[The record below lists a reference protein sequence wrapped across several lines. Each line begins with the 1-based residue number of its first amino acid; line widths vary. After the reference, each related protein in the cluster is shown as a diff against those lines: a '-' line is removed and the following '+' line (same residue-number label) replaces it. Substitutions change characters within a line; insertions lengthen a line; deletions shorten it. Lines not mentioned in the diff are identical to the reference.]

1 LRVIHSVHRHDAYYD
16 DDLCNFFLQLKEI
29 NMKVH
34 VDRDAFLKGLQ
45 MVHNVVE
52 PRQTLPILANV
63 LLESEGDTLRLTATD
78 LEVGARVSVPAKVT
92 SAGSITLSARKLL
105 EIVKELP
112 AAILSLKVQDNSWV
126 ALRCGGV
133 SYKLVGLSAADFPA
147 VATGAA
153 AAWIT
158 VDGKLLR
165 DMLAQTL
172 FAVSHDESRYALNG
186 VLFAVQDREIRIV
199 ATDGHRLALVVRPLA
214 TAGAAV
220 SGIVPRKAVQ
230 EIARIVG
237 SGEDVQVA
245 ISENQFILQMP
256 NVLLMARLI
265 EGTFPNY
272 EQVVPKAHPHRI
284 AVSRGALTAA
294 LRRVSVL
301 SEERTKPVK
310 FTLSPG
316 LLKLTAYSPDF
327 GEAEEQIEVPYAGE
341 EMTIGFNS
349 RYVLDA
355 LGAQA
360 AEQVVLELKDGLSPG
375 IIKSFEE
382 EGSLCV
388 IMPMRI

>member
-1 LRVIHSVHRHDAYYD
+1 M
-16 DDLCNFFLQLKEI
+16 E
-29 NMKVH
+29 VH
-34 VDRDAFLKGLQ
+34 VDRDAFLRGLQ

-63 LLESEGDTLRLTATD
+63 LLEAEGETIRLTATD
-78 LEVGARVSVPAKVT
+78 LEVGVRVSVPARVP
-92 SAGSITLSARKLL
+92 SAGAITISARKLM

-112 AAILSLKVQDNSWV
+112 AAPLSLKLQENAWV
-126 ALRCGGV
+126 GLRCAGV
-133 SYKLVGLSAADFPA
+133 SYRLVGLTPEDFPA
-147 VATGAA
+147 VGSGAA
-153 AAWIT
+153 AGWIT

-165 DMLAQTL
+165 DMLTQTT
-172 FAVSHDESRYALNG
+172 FAISHDESRYALNG
-186 VLFAVQDREIRIV
+186 VLFVVREKEMRLV
-199 ATDGHRLALVVRPLA
+199 ATDGHRLALSVRPLP
-214 TAGAAV
+214 TPGAQV

-245 ISENQFILQMP
+245 ISDNQFLLRMP
-256 NVLLMARLI
+256 NVLLLARLI

-272 EQVVPKAHPHRI
+272 EQVVPRAHPHR
-284 AVSRGALTAA
+284 VVLSRSALSAA

-316 LLKLTAYSPDF
+316 LLTLTAFSPDY
-327 GEAEEQIEVPYAGE
+327 GEAEEQIEAQYAGE
-341 EMTIGFNS
+341 EFTIGFNS

-355 LGAQA
+355 LGAQT
-360 AEQVVLELKDGLSPG
+360 AEQVVIEVKDALSPG
-375 IIKSFEE
+375 VVKSFEE